1 MSISIEIKY
10 FYRLMIDVFL
20 RTIVSRISSLRKL
33 TGYLLRVSLRNWSIT
48 SFRLLSIIRGV
59 EDEERNTIVLF
70 EISMIFEKVDPLIAR
85 VTIV

>member
-33 TGYLLRVSLRNWSIT
+33 TGYLLRFSSKLEHNI
-48 SFRLLSIIRGV
+48 LSIII
-59 EDEERNTIVLF
+59 DY
-70 EISMIFEKVDPLIAR
+70 
-85 VTIV
+85 